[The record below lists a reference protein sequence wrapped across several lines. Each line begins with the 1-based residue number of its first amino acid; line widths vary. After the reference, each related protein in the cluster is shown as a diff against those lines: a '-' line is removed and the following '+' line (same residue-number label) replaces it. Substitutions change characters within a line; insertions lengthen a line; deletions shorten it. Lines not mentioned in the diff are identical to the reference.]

1 MKTFRVPGLA
11 WLLIP
16 FCIIL
21 FGLLA
26 FAYFGLFLTPVPE
39 DERLAF
45 GLSMLAGL
53 VIVVGV
59 LLFSTYRVNVYDGGD
74 VELISLL
81 GRKRLP
87 VSAFRWVADWGGAL
101 LCYQGGIALL
111 PAHPL
116 LFRELLDL
124 VYVLR
129 QQNPQ
134 FRILGVF
141 LPSIYSTIMF

>member
-1 MKTFRVPGLA
+1 MKAFRVPGLA

-16 FCIIL
+16 GII
-21 FGLLA
+21 FIAGLLF
-26 FAYFGLFLTPVPE
+26 FAGFGLFYAPVP
-39 DERLAF
+39 DADRLTF

-53 VIVVGV
+53 LIVVGA
-59 LLFSTYRVNVYDGGD
+59 LLLSTYQVNVHDNGD

-87 VSAFRWVADWGGAL
+87 VGTFRLVADWGSAL
-101 LCYQGGIALL
+101 LFYRGGMALL

-129 QQNPQ
+129 QQNPR
-134 FRILGVF
+134 FLILGMF
-141 LPSIYSTIMF
+141 LPAIFRTTLF